1 MFWKEL
7 VYSYLKQADLLSFTV
22 LFYPI
27 LIFVPWHGIS
37 TSKMER
43 IQERALRFIYNEY
56 QCSYED
62 LLHRANL
69 PTLEIKRMRTMAIE
83 CFKIIHDLSP
93 NCLSDL
99 VTIKNSP
106 YSFRYS
112 NILDVPRV
120 RTSTYGKKSFK
131 YASAVLW
138 NELPEN
144 FRSESNFTHFKSLMS
159 SWNGK
164 ACGCTACSV

>member
-1 MFWKEL
+1 M
-7 VYSYLKQADLLSFTV
+7 A
-22 LFYPI
+22 
-27 LIFVPWHGIS
+27 WHFCSQGR
-37 TSKMER
+37 TSKMDH
-43 IQERALRFIYNEY
+43 IQERALRFIYNDY

-62 LLHRANL
+62 LLHRSNL

-99 VTIKNSP
+99 VTLKNPS

-131 YASAVLW
+131 YTSAVVW
-138 NELPEN
+138 NELPESL
-144 FRSESNFTHFKSLMS
+144 RIESNCTHFKSLIS
-159 SWNGK
+159 
-164 ACGCTACSV
+164 T

>member
-1 MFWKEL
+1 M
-7 VYSYLKQADLLSFTV
+7 
-22 LFYPI
+22 
-27 LIFVPWHGIS
+27 
-37 TSKMER
+37 
-43 IQERALRFIYNEY
+43 
-56 QCSYED
+56 
-62 LLHRANL
+62 
-69 PTLEIKRMRTMAIE
+69 MAIE

-99 VTIKNSP
+99 VTLKNSS

-138 NELPEN
+138 NELPESL
-144 FRSESNFTHFKSLMS
+144 RIESNFTHFKSLIS
-159 SWNGK
+159 TWNGK
-164 ACGCTACSV
+164 TCKCTACSIQLFVFCFSSFQFKYVMHDALF